1 MKSKQA
7 LYLSLPTPCD
17 QSWNEMRPVSGGRH
31 CSSCSK
37 TIIDFS
43 LLTDVEIFAA
53 IHNSKGTV
61 CGRFSDDQLNR
72 SITMPV
78 PPRHSFVP
86 AMIMTAGLA
95 VGIATASH
103 AETRGLEQ
111 IEMNIVPTPLAD
123 TSIEAR
129 SYGLP
134 EVVVV
139 AYGIKKRTYTAGV
152 VCVTTKEIKPLVQP
166 LAAQPITSKEESV
179 PGNKKRK
186 KRFLF
191 F

>member
-17 QSWNEMRPVSGGRH
+17 QSWNDMRPVLGGRH

-43 LLTDVEIFAA
+43 LLTDAEIFAA
-53 IHNSKGTV
+53 IHSSKGAI

-72 SITMPV
+72 SIAMPV

-95 VGIATASH
+95 VGIATASY

-111 IEMNIVPTPLAD
+111 IEMNVVPTPLAD
-123 TSIEAR
+123 TSIAAKTHD
-129 SYGLP
+129 LP
-134 EVVVV
+134 EVVVTALGV
-139 AYGIKKRTYTAGV
+139 VRRTGV
-152 VCVTTKEIKPLVQP
+152 VCITYGEVKSGDKPLV
-166 LAAQPITSKEESV
+166 AQPITYKDEPVSE
-179 PGNKKRK
+179 KKKKK